1 MHLTDKQKGIA
12 LSLIGVLVITP
23 DSLLIRLINIPS
35 WELLFYRGL
44 IPFVLLFIL
53 LQSSC
58 GIRKSWEETGRYT
71 SEDSLQST
79 YIWKKGKQY
88 IALVSTIPIPGRYI
102 KNTIH
107 PIKISPSTIQ
117 RSFSKVKYS
126 TKEGGKLKRAFND
139 RNVELLSKY
148 LPEALVKARKH
159 DVLFEIF
166 QLRKKLWVLPTTIDT
181 TAGYIFV
188 ESGRI
193 NIVFEK
199 INEDEYIL
207 PLFVILQF

>member
-1 MHLTDKQKGIA
+1 MFFKMIKLNTFIKIIF
-12 LSLIGVLVITP
+12 LI
-23 DSLLIRLINIPS
+23 
-35 WELLFYRGL
+35 
-44 IPFVLLFIL
+44 FIL

-58 GIRKSWEETGRYT
+58 GIKKSWEETGRYT
-71 SEDSLQST
+71 VDESATST
-79 YIWKKGKQY
+79 YVWKKGKQY

-107 PIKISPSTIQ
+107 PIRISPSTIQ

-126 TKEGGKLKRAFND
+126 TKKGGKLKRAFND

-166 QLRKKLWVLPTTIDT
+166 QLRKKFWLLPTTIDT

-188 ESGRI
+188 EPGRI
-193 NIVFEK
+193 NIIFEK
-199 INEDEYIL
+199 INEDYQGYDYTEPRIL
-207 PLFVILQF
+207 KTDSFNGIYRGKVSVSKGWIILTSKSWN

>member
-1 MHLTDKQKGIA
+1 MFFKMIKLNTFIKIIF
-12 LSLIGVLVITP
+12 LI
-23 DSLLIRLINIPS
+23 
-35 WELLFYRGL
+35 
-44 IPFVLLFIL
+44 FIL

-58 GIRKSWEETGRYT
+58 GIKKSWEETGRYT
-71 SEDSLQST
+71 VDESATST
-79 YIWKKGKQY
+79 YVWKKGKQY

-107 PIKISPSTIQ
+107 PIRISPSTIQ

-166 QLRKKLWVLPTTIDT
+166 QLRKKFWFIPTTIDT

-188 ESGRI
+188 EPGRI

-199 INEDEYIL
+199 INEDYQGYDYAEPRIL
-207 PLFVILQF
+207 KTDSFNGIYKGKVSVSKGWIVLTSKSWN

>member
-1 MHLTDKQKGIA
+1 MFFKMIKLNTFIKI
-12 LSLIGVLVITP
+12 I
-23 DSLLIRLINIPS
+23 
-35 WELLFYRGL
+35 F
-44 IPFVLLFIL
+44 LLFIL

-58 GIRKSWEETGRYT
+58 GIKKSWEETGRYT
-71 SEDSLQST
+71 VDESATST
-79 YIWKKGKQY
+79 YVWKKGKQY

-107 PIKISPSTIQ
+107 PIRISPSTIQ

-166 QLRKKLWVLPTTIDT
+166 QLRKKFWFLPTTIDT

-188 ESGRI
+188 EPGRI

-199 INEDEYIL
+199 INEEKRKLEVMVKIFGRKT
-207 PLFVILQF
+207 PLELSYMQVEKI

>member
-1 MHLTDKQKGIA
+1 MFFKMIKLNTFIKIIF
-12 LSLIGVLVITP
+12 LI
-23 DSLLIRLINIPS
+23 
-35 WELLFYRGL
+35 
-44 IPFVLLFIL
+44 FIL

-58 GIRKSWEETGRYT
+58 GIKKSWEETGRYT
-71 SEDSLQST
+71 VDESATST
-79 YIWKKGKQY
+79 YVWKKGKQY

-126 TKEGGKLKRAFND
+126 TKKGGKLKRAFND

-166 QLRKKLWVLPTTIDT
+166 QLRKKFWLLPTTIDT

-188 ESGRI
+188 EPGRI
-193 NIVFEK
+193 NIIFEK
-199 INEDEYIL
+199 INEDYQGYDYTEPRIL
-207 PLFVILQF
+207 KTDSFNGIYRGKVSVSKGWIILTSKSWN

>member
-1 MHLTDKQKGIA
+1 MFFKMIKLYTFIKII
-12 LSLIGVLVITP
+12 L
-23 DSLLIRLINIPS
+23 
-35 WELLFYRGL
+35 
-44 IPFVLLFIL
+44 LLFIL

-58 GIRKSWEETGRYT
+58 GIKKSWEETGRYT
-71 SEDSLQST
+71 VDESATST
-79 YIWKKGKQY
+79 YVWKKGKQY

-107 PIKISPSTIQ
+107 PIRISPSTIQ

-166 QLRKKLWVLPTTIDT
+166 QLRKKFWFLPTTIDT

-188 ESGRI
+188 EPGRI

-199 INEDEYIL
+199 INEDYQGYDYAEPRIL
-207 PLFVILQF
+207 KTDSFNGIYRGKVSVSKGWIILTSKSWN

>member
-1 MHLTDKQKGIA
+1 MFFKMIKLNTFIKI
-12 LSLIGVLVITP
+12 I
-23 DSLLIRLINIPS
+23 
-35 WELLFYRGL
+35 F
-44 IPFVLLFIL
+44 LLFIL

-58 GIRKSWEETGRYT
+58 GIKKGWEETGRYT
-71 SEDSLQST
+71 VDESATAT
-79 YIWKKGKQY
+79 YVWKKGKQY

-107 PIKISPSTIQ
+107 PIRISPSTIQ

-166 QLRKKLWVLPTTIDT
+166 QLRKKFWLLPTTIDT

-188 ESGRI
+188 EPGRI

-199 INEDEYIL
+199 INEDYQGYDYDEPRKIAGDSSQGVYGGKNKIAKGW
-207 PLFVILQF
+207 VILTSNSWN